1 MRAEMLMLARYHAWA
16 TEVLFGVVRI
26 LDDARYRANVGLFF
40 RSVHGTLNHLLVADQ
55 VWYGRCIDAPF
66 TVAGLDTEF
75 ETERGALA
83 CALRAATERW
93 ATWLDT
99 LDDARLASTLVYRNM
114 SGAAFEQ
121 PLSSVLLHVF
131 NHATHHR
138 GQISAALTQAGLAA
152 PEMDL
157 VWYLRRAP
165 SPT

>member
-1 MRAEMLMLARYHAWA
+1 MRAAMLTLARYHAWA
-16 TEVLFGVVRI
+16 TEVLFDAVER
-26 LDDARYRANVGLFF
+26 LDDAYYRADVRLFF
-40 RSVHGTLNHLLVADQ
+40 KSVHGTLNHLLVADR
-55 VWYGRCIDAPF
+55 VWYGRCLDTPF
-66 TVAGLDTEF
+66 AVAGLDAEL

-83 CALRAATERW
+83 GALRAATVRW

-99 LDDARLASTLVYRNM
+99 LDDARLAGTLVYRNM

-121 PLSSVLLHVF
+121 PLTSVLLHVF

-157 VWYLRRAP
+157 VWYLRRTP
-165 SPT
+165 STT